1 MEVVEVLNK
10 IGLSDKEAS
19 VYLALLE
26 LGTAS
31 VMSIAS
37 KAELKRPTTY
47 LILDDLE
54 SRGLVSQVPQNKKAL
69 YVAEA
74 PEKLFSDLQKKQELL
89 KRFLP
94 SLEAL
99 HNQKKEKPQ
108 VQLFQG
114 KEGMLEVYDKIYA
127 SGEVWFYGT
136 LGDLEKTFPVVTKEV
151 SKRAREHRLKVREI
165 LTGTPADI
173 AYAKTVVLD
182 NFYDM
187 RISPPGLG
195 FFTDNAIFGNSV
207 AFFSFNVQLFAVVI
221 TSRDIVE
228 SLKSLYT
235 MAWQSALPAVTSK

>member
-1 MEVVEVLNK
+1 MESLEVLNK
-10 IGLSDKEAS
+10 IGLSGKEAS

-31 VMSIAS
+31 VMSIAH
-37 KAELKRPTTY
+37 KAGLKRPGTY

-54 SRGLVSQVPQNKKAL
+54 ARGLVSQVPQHKKTL

-114 KEGMLEVYDKIYA
+114 KAGILEVYEKIYTQ
-127 SGEVWFYGT
+127 GEVSFFAT
-136 LGDLEKTFPVVTKEV
+136 LGDLNRVLPQVTKEV
-151 SKRAREHRLKVREI
+151 SRRAREHKLKVREI
-165 LTGTPADI
+165 LTGTEADL
-173 AYAKTVVLD
+173 AYARTVVRD
-182 NFYDM
+182 EFYDF
-187 RISPPGLG
+187 RFTPRGSG
-195 FFTDNAIFGNSV
+195 FMTDNAIFGNNV
-207 AFFSFNVQLFAVVI
+207 AFFSFNVQLFAVLI
-221 TSRDIVE
+221 TSRDVVG
-228 SLKSLYT
+228 SLKTLFE
-235 MAWQSALPAVTSK
+235 MAWVSAVVPELKK